1 MGEGIN
7 MQKIKV
13 ITLFSGIGS
22 QEMALRNLGL
32 DYEVV
37 GISEIDKFAI
47 KSYEAIHGEVHNF
60 GDISKIEE
68 LPYCDLLTYSFP
80 CQDLSVAGKQKGIG
94 KDTRSGLLLEVER
107 LLLKAKQNG
116 TLPKFLLLENVKN
129 LVGKKFIKDFERW
142 LSFLNSL
149 GYYSNWEVLN
159 AKDYGIPQNRERV
172 FVVSSL
178 KNIHYVFPKKQE
190 LKIKMKDLLEEHV
203 PEKYYLTEKTLKGFL
218 DESNR
223 NGFIRSDKFKPHS
236 ENSKIAF
243 TVKTKE
249 GSRCTDNFVIQL
261 GNLKNTESFG
271 GNPHTGRVYSP
282 DGISPCLNTMQ
293 GGGLEPKILQKAHG
307 FNKGGVK
314 ENIVPAMT
322 SSSWQENN
330 ILVENVE
337 ISKKR
342 KDIKEYNKK
351 CKYCGKKLERKRFNG
366 RLEDFTVFKKRNYC
380 ERECMRKDYLKVGKN
395 NQSFSNSHTTA
406 RNINKLILK
415 KDCCEKCGSTKNL
428 DIHHV
433 DGDWQNNNLNNLMC
447 LCRSCHIKEHR
458 SKNNIRI
465 RKLTPLEVWRLMGF
479 SDTDFYAAKSAG
491 ISDAQLYKQAGNSIV
506 VTVLEA
512 IFRQLFLKKHNKKQ
526 GIIAEQMHLFQ
537 GVG

>member
-1 MGEGIN
+1 MN
-7 MQKIKV
+7 KIKV

-22 QEMALRNLGL
+22 QEMALRNLEI

-47 KSYEAIHGEVHNF
+47 KSYEAIHGKVHNF

-80 CQDLSVAGKQKGIG
+80 CVDISQSGKMQGIKEG
-94 KDTRSGLLLEVER
+94 TRSGLLLEVER
-107 LLLKAKQNG
+107 LLLKAKENG
-116 TLPKFLLLENVKN
+116 TLPKYLLLENVKN

-159 AKDYGIPQNRERV
+159 ARDYSIPQNRERV

-178 KNIHYVFPKKQE
+178 DNIHYVFPKKQE
-190 LKIKMKDLLEEHV
+190 LKIKMKDLLEDHV
-203 PEKYYLTEKTLKGFL
+203 PEKYYLSEKSLKGFL

-243 TVKTKE
+243 TVKTTE
-249 GSRCTDNFVIQL
+249 GSRCTDNFIIQK
-261 GNLKNTESFG
+261 G
-271 GNPHTGRVYSP
+271 
-282 DGISPCLNTMQ
+282 
-293 GGGLEPKILQKAHG
+293 HG
-307 FNKGGVK
+307 FNRGGIK

-330 ILVENVE
+330 FVV
-337 ISKKR
+337 
-342 KDIKEYNKK
+342 
-351 CKYCGKKLERKRFNG
+351 
-366 RLEDFTVFKKRNYC
+366 
-380 ERECMRKDYLKVGKN
+380 
-395 NQSFSNSHTTA
+395 
-406 RNINKLILK
+406 NINPSGRGMNGNVYNTELSPTLTTNKGEGIKIL
-415 KDCCEKCGSTKNL
+415 
-428 DIHHV
+428 
-433 DGDWQNNNLNNLMC
+433 QN
-447 LCRSCHIKEHR
+447 EDY
-458 SKNNIRI
+458 RI
-465 RKLTPLEVWRLMGF
+465 RKLTPLECWRLMGF
-479 SDTDFYAAKSAG
+479 SDNDYYAAKSVD

-512 IFRQLFLKKHNKKQ
+512 IFRQLFLKKHSKKR
-526 GIIAEQMHLFQ
+526 GIIAEQMQLFQ
-537 GVG
+537 GAG